1 MKNLLKKAK
10 SFTVLVMC
18 LTTLSLAGFYF
29 SKILTSQVFKAHSQS
44 FTVVIDAGHGGIDGG
59 VSGVNTKVKESDLNL
74 DIAKKLKAEFESAG
88 IKVVMTRSSYGGLY
102 GTTAKGFK
110 LRDMKKRIEIINSA
124 NADLMISVHLNYY
137 SSPSRRGATVFFGQG
152 KERGQRLATCV
163 QKFFNKM
170 SGQTREFSPLKGDY
184 YLLNLANCPSVICE
198 CGFLSSAEDEKLL
211 LTEEY
216 RQEIAKSIFLG
227 AVEFLLE

>member
-1 MKNLLKKAK
+1 MVFSRKKAK
-10 SFTVLVMC
+10 KIAVAVMVFTV
-18 LTTLSLAGFYF
+18 TFLAVFYL
-29 SKILTSQVFKAHSQS
+29 SKILASQVFKTHASL

-88 IKVVMTRSSYGGLY
+88 IKAIMTRSSYGGLY

-124 NADLMISVHLNYY
+124 NADLMISVHLNCY
-137 SSPSRRGATVFFGQG
+137 SSPNRRGAKTFFGQG
-152 KERGQRLATCV
+152 KTQGQRLASCI
-163 QKFFNKM
+163 QKRFNLL
-170 SGQTREFSPLKGDY
+170 SGQTRDFNPLKGDY
-184 YLLNLANCPSVICE
+184 YLLNYSACPSVICE
-198 CGFLSSAEDEKLL
+198 CGFLSSPEDEKLL
-211 LTEEY
+211 LTEDY
-216 RQEIAKSIFLG
+216 RKEIAKSIFLG